1 MPDELRPPPPDAR
14 PAKPEGVVAAEGF
27 ELNEVGRRMWQ
38 LCDGRHTLR
47 QIAQALTDEFAAD
60 PREAAM
66 DAAAFVAQLVAMK
79 LLVV

>member
-1 MPDELRPPPPDAR
+1 
-14 PAKPEGVVAAEGF
+14 
-27 ELNEVGRRMWQ
+27 MWQ